1 MLDRNMFNSYKLVI
15 ISLYSCYLTVW
26 FRGRYCKEKLDAGH
40 SGVKGLL
47 LRPFY
52 SFVYGMFIATL
63 TLFHPRC
70 YRMCPVCRKPSAF
83 VTPVSILP
91 LDFSDPGILQECQ
104 KLSWIAFAISLVL
117 LCFALWLIYKTRV
130 TLSTNQI
137 QKLSQSPLGRLCF
150 PRFRQFGLSSQWL
163 LNAFSLIR
171 MAVVITLDLRH
182 SLEKR
187 SKSRRSNAKQ
197 TCVLLCFLFLPAPCV
212 MNLFLWL
219 VGKIVLLVVS
229 RYLIE
234 MRSAVQ
240 NFQCFLDIFQS
251 EVWIDDPV
259 EKKKLIEDYKSALRF
274 TE

>member
-1 MLDRNMFNSYKLVI
+1 
-15 ISLYSCYLTVW
+15 
-26 FRGRYCKEKLDAGH
+26 
-40 SGVKGLL
+40 
-47 LRPFY
+47 
-52 SFVYGMFIATL
+52 MFIATL

-117 LCFALWLIYKTRV
+117 LCFSLWLIYKTRV

-137 QKLSQSPLGRLCF
+137 QKLSQSLLGRLYF

-163 LNAFSLIR
+163 LNVFSLIR

-219 VGKIVLLVVS
+219 VGKIVLLVVT

-234 MRSAVQ
+234 MSSAVQ

-274 TE
+274 TKWLCVLLWNQIYNALPLMFNDIQIWIYNFFSQGKAV